1 MGQHVTSRPPKL
13 RSDLDLHRQTTDS
26 GPVLVIKDPRNG
38 QFFRL
43 REAEWFIAEQF
54 DGATSL
60 EAVQKR
66 AEDKFGAALA
76 PEELAAFV
84 KALDQ
89 NGLLESETGS
99 GTGKTTAQRRVGGN
113 ILCFR
118 IRLFDPDRLLNFLN
132 RHCRFLFTRVF
143 FWLSAGAILTAM
155 GVSVFG
161 WSEIV
166 QDASRLYQLS
176 TVPLLLTIVFLV
188 IGAHEFAHGLTC
200 KYFGGEVH
208 EMGFLLLC
216 LQPAL
221 YCNVSDA
228 WLFPEKSKR
237 LLVGFAGPY
246 FELFIWAL
254 ATLTWRLTDSDA
266 LINHA
271 SLVVMA
277 TSGIKTLFNFNPLIK
292 LDGYYL
298 LSDYLGLP
306 NLYQKSFQYFG
317 NLLKRLGGRKQRMPE
332 ITRREKWIYLAY
344 GPTAFVFSVALLAY
358 VAWIVGQN
366 LIVQNQR
373 VAFLAFTGMIG
384 LRFRN
389 RFSSLFG
396 GNGGNSDSPPAP
408 KRKLGF
414 FFRLVLKLA
423 VLAAVVTVLFLGR
436 TELRVAGPVNVLP
449 IHNADVRTEIE
460 GIIEQI
466 YVDEG
471 KRVVKGDLVAR
482 LSDRDQ
488 KAELQKVEAEIQQV
502 QAKLEMLKAGP
513 TRQEIEV
520 ARRAVATAQDRVEFA
535 QAKLTRDKA
544 LFEQQLLAPSDF
556 DSSRQLESAAKNE
569 LAEAK
574 SKLQVLL
581 EGTRPEEIQ
590 ASRAELAK
598 LDAQQRY
605 CKEQLEL
612 VNVLSPASGVVT
624 TPTRQLAELAGQ
636 LIQKGDVIAKVHEL
650 KTVTVETAISEKE
663 IADVKLGQTVAVK
676 LRAHPAQIF
685 LGKVTAI
692 AVTAY
697 GAGSI
702 TKTSVEAIPPPSAQV
717 SKPILVTTEIDNEE
731 ELLKPGMTGMA
742 KIYCGERRMID
753 LVTRRLS
760 RTFRV
765 EFWSWW

>member
-1 MGQHVTSRPPKL
+1 
-13 RSDLDLHRQTTDS
+13 
-26 GPVLVIKDPRNG
+26 
-38 QFFRL
+38 
-43 REAEWFIAEQF
+43 
-54 DGATSL
+54 
-60 EAVQKR
+60 
-66 AEDKFGAALA
+66 
-76 PEELAAFV
+76 
-84 KALDQ
+84 
-89 NGLLESETGS
+89 
-99 GTGKTTAQRRVGGN
+99 
-113 ILCFR
+113 
-118 IRLFDPDRLLNFLN
+118 
-132 RHCRFLFTRVF
+132 
-143 FWLSAGAILTAM
+143 
-155 GVSVFG
+155 
-161 WSEIV
+161 
-166 QDASRLYQLS
+166 
-176 TVPLLLTIVFLV
+176 
-188 IGAHEFAHGLTC
+188 
-200 KYFGGEVH
+200 
-208 EMGFLLLC
+208 
-216 LQPAL
+216 
-221 YCNVSDA
+221 
-228 WLFPEKSKR
+228 
-237 LLVGFAGPY
+237 
-246 FELFIWAL
+246 
-254 ATLTWRLTDSDA
+254 
-266 LINHA
+266 
-271 SLVVMA
+271 
-277 TSGIKTLFNFNPLIK
+277 
-292 LDGYYL
+292 
-298 LSDYLGLP
+298 
-306 NLYQKSFQYFG
+306 
-317 NLLKRLGGRKQRMPE
+317 
-332 ITRREKWIYLAY
+332 
-344 GPTAFVFSVALLAY
+344 
-358 VAWIVGQN
+358 
-366 LIVQNQR
+366 
-373 VAFLAFTGMIG
+373 
-384 LRFRN
+384 
-389 RFSSLFG
+389 
-396 GNGGNSDSPPAP
+396 
-408 KRKLGF
+408 
-414 FFRLVLKLA
+414 
-423 VLAAVVTVLFLGR
+423 
-436 TELRVAGPVNVLP
+436 
-449 IHNADVRTEIE
+449 
-460 GIIEQI
+460 
-466 YVDEG
+466 
-471 KRVVKGDLVAR
+471 
-482 LSDRDQ
+482 
-488 KAELQKVEAEIQQV
+488 
-502 QAKLEMLKAGP
+502 MLKAGP

-535 QAKLTRDKA
+535 QAKLTRAKA

-676 LRAHPAQIF
+676 LRAHPSQIF